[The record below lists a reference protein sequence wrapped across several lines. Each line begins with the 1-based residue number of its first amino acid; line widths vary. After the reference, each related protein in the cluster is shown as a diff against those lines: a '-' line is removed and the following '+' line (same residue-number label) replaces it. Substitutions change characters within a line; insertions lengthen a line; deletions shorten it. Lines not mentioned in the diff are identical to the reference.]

1 MLTKGNFLTI
11 IKSIIT
17 AVALIGLSLPV
28 FEMTGDIVL
37 PLIICV
43 TGSFLI
49 CLCSVLFHFSER
61 IIGNSLVILML
72 FWLLFAFIKEIILQI
87 EYGWA
92 FEWIE
97 FFYFDKLLMLG
108 SIWLS
113 VSMFFCIKRL
123 LCKES
128 NDIEYSVFFKKAST
142 AFLIFYI
149 FLLVYSFVLIRLQTA
164 DYPFRF
170 QPFVTIK
177 EYITE
182 YNSIP
187 YEVFMMFFGNLLYFT
202 PLGYIFGHILIKRK
216 KIIRVLIIIFF
227 PVLAFTLLEFS
238 QYIFQNGYCE
248 FDDMMMNSVGFWF
261 GALLFN
267 VSNKFAVLV
276 SKRKYMFFWG

>member
-1 MLTKGNFLTI
+1 MLTKGKFLTI
-11 IKSIIT
+11 IKSIII

-49 CLCSVLFHFSER
+49 CLCSAFLHFSER

-87 EYGWA
+87 EYGWV

-113 VSMFFCIKRL
+113 VSMFYCIKRL
-123 LCKES
+123 LCNES

-149 FLLVYSFVLIRLQTA
+149 FLLVLSLPVRNLCRCANNNGEVIVPW
-164 DYPFRF
+164 DY
-170 QPFVTIK
+170 QPVI
-177 EYITE
+177 
-182 YNSIP
+182 
-187 YEVFMMFFGNLLYFT
+187 
-202 PLGYIFGHILIKRK
+202 
-216 KIIRVLIIIFF
+216 
-227 PVLAFTLLEFS
+227 
-238 QYIFQNGYCE
+238 
-248 FDDMMMNSVGFWF
+248 
-261 GALLFN
+261 LLFLCGDN
-267 VSNKFAVLV
+267 QAERRCTLDYRVQGCRNI
-276 SKRKYMFFWG
+276 

>member
-1 MLTKGNFLTI
+1 MLTENKFSTVF
-11 IKSIIT
+11 KSIVT
-17 AVALIGLSLPV
+17 AAALIGLSLPV

-43 TGSFLI
+43 AGSALI
-49 CLCSVLFHFSER
+49 CLCAVFLHFSER
-61 IIGNSLVILML
+61 IIGNALLILML
-72 FWLLFAFIKEIILQI
+72 FWLFFAIIKEIVLQI
-87 EYGWA
+87 EYGWV
-92 FEWIE
+92 FGWIE

-113 VSMFFCIKRL
+113 VSMFYCFKKL
-123 LCKES
+123 LYKES
-128 NDIEYSVFFKKAST
+128 NDFEYSVFFKKASI

-149 FLLVYSFVLIRLQTA
+149 FLLIYSFVLIRLQTA

-177 EYITE
+177 EYIAE

-202 PLGYIFGHILIKRK
+202 PLGYIFGHILIRRK
-216 KIIRVLIIIFF
+216 KTVKMLTVILFPLI
-227 PVLAFTLLEFS
+227 AFTLLEFS

-248 FDDMMMNSVGFWF
+248 FDDMMMNSIGFWL
-261 GALLFN
+261 GNLLFK
-267 VSNKFAVLV
+267 VSNELAVLI
-276 SKRKYMFFWG
+276 SKRKYMLFWG